1 MRQNNQHKDMALKP
15 TRKQYSKEFK
25 LDVIQQS
32 YLRANIR
39 ELATELGVRP
49 GLIYK
54 WRASYQER
62 TGSNIPVFTG
72 NGVEALTRE
81 QHELARL
88 KRELADA
95 RMERDI
101 LKKAI
106 GIFGKNDG

>member
-1 MRQNNQHKDMALKP
+1 MDR
-15 TRKQYSKEFK
+15 TERRTFTKEFK

-32 YLRANIR
+32 HQRENIR
-39 ELATELGVRP
+39 ELADELGLRV

-54 WRASYQER
+54 WRAAYQDKPDTSFSGR
-62 TGSNIPVFTG
+62 
-72 NGVEALTRE
+72 GVEALTAE
-81 QHELARL
+81 QQELARL

-106 GIFGKNDG
+106 GIFGKTHG

>member
-1 MRQNNQHKDMALKP
+1 MNNRERR
-15 TRKQYSKEFK
+15 TFTKEFK

-32 YLRANIR
+32 YQRENIR
-39 ELATELGVRP
+39 ELANELGLRV

-54 WRASYQER
+54 WRSAYQDKPL
-62 TGSNIPVFTG
+62 TSFSGH
-72 NGVEALTRE
+72 GVESLTPE
-81 QHELARL
+81 QQEVAQL

-106 GIFGKNDG
+106 GIFGKTNG